1 MPVTY
6 TPIASV
12 TISTNASV
20 TFSSIPATYTDLR
33 VVCSARSAIT
43 AATDDFCGLT
53 TTFGPAVYSYTRIVG
68 NGSTATSN
76 GFTNG
81 TVLVYG
87 QIVGNNT
94 TFGTYSTATIDFMNY
109 SNTTT
114 FKTILSRCSDT
125 NIATNATVNLWRD
138 TSAISTI
145 NLFPLGSPQQFQTGS
160 TFTLYGIKAA

>member
-20 TFSSIPATYTDLR
+20 TFSSIPSTYTDLR
-33 VVCSARSAIT
+33 VVCSARSAN
-43 AATDDFCGLT
+43 AATTDDFCGMT
-53 TTFGPAVYSYTRIVG
+53 TAFGPAVYSYTRVVG

-76 GFTNG
+76 RFAGG

-94 TFGTYSTATIDFMNY
+94 AFGTYSTATIDFMNY

-114 FKTILSRCSDT
+114 FKTILSRCSET
-125 NIATNATVNLWRD
+125 NIATSAIVNLWRD

-145 NLFPLGSPQQFQTGS
+145 VLFPLNSPQQFQTGS
-160 TFTLYGIKAA
+160 TFTLYGIKSA